1 MFTTTCLDGK
11 IGSHVRFAE
20 PYRHTLP
27 CNETVTSLCCD
38 EVGICNQSLL
48 YKLLLSLSSV
58 SIWLNVLQTDIV
70 CGLESGLIIVFDR
83 KAFSLVKRL
92 DFHRKTVSALA
103 VNSEIIISGSQA
115 R

>member
-1 MFTTTCLDGK
+1 MAMLVPML
-11 IGSHVRFAE
+11 GSPSRTDTRYPATKPSLHSVVMRWAFAIRV
-20 PYRHTLP
+20 YSINF
-27 CNETVTSLCCD
+27 CF
-38 EVGICNQSLL
+38 ICFNLVEYSQ
-48 YKLLLSLSSV
+48 V
-58 SIWLNVLQTDIV
+58 DIV

>member
-48 YKLLLSLSSV
+48 YKLLLFIV
-58 SIWLNVLQTDIV
+58 ICLN
-70 CGLESGLIIVFDR
+70 
-83 KAFSLVKRL
+83 LVKCFA
-92 DFHRKTVSALA
+92 D
-103 VNSEIIISGSQA
+103 
-115 R
+115 

>member
-1 MFTTTCLDGK
+1 MAKLVPML
-11 IGSHVRFAE
+11 GSPSRSDTRYPATKPSLHSVVMRWAFAIRV
-20 PYRHTLP
+20 YSI
-27 CNETVTSLCCD
+27 NFSIIV
-38 EVGICNQSLL
+38 ICFNLVEYSQ
-48 YKLLLSLSSV
+48 V
-58 SIWLNVLQTDIV
+58 DIV

-115 R
+115 RQTSKFN